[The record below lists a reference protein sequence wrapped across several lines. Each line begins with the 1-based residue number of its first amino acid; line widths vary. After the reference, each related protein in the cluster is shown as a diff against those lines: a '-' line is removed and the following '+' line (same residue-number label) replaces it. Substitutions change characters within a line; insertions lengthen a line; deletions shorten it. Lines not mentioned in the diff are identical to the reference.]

1 MARKFVDKYFSAAK
15 IVKFRRKIHNF
26 CQTDTEIVFE
36 AWERFKEIMRKCQH
50 NGIELR
56 LEQIVEIFD
65 ELSEDANQ
73 WPAKSND
80 RRRSVGVHQVDSNTA
95 VQAQLE
101 AMAKEIRK
109 LTLAKVQS
117 QPSLVCDFCGMG
129 HLTHECQAI
138 AEDEVVPGTLP
149 ADIKRNP
156 KEIINAVS
164 LRSGHELEDLI
175 AKRKDEPVERQVE
188 IMEEQKISNIQE
200 GVVRVD
206 EDLKKKGKIKAQ
218 KKKKNDI
225 STNNETKE
233 SKYMPALPFPQK
245 QRREKLDKQFERF
258 LEVFKQV
265 HVNIPFTEVLSQ
277 MPSYARFMKEILSK
291 KRNVEETSIVKLT
304 EHCIAILQNK
314 LPQKCGDPGSFTIPY
329 S

>member
-1 MARKFVDKYFSAAK
+1 MEDLMYAFIIKTYEKLDTHSATIK
-15 IVKFRRKIHNF
+15 ELDTSFRNL
-26 CQTDTEIVFE
+26 
-36 AWERFKEIMRKCQH
+36 ERQV
-50 NGIELR
+50 
-56 LEQIVEIFD
+56 EQLAAL
-65 ELSEDANQ
+65 LSERV
-73 WPAKSND
+73 S
-80 RRRSVGVHQVDSNTA
+80 
-95 VQAQLE
+95 
-101 AMAKEIRK
+101 
-109 LTLAKVQS
+109 
-117 QPSLVCDFCGMG
+117 
-129 HLTHECQAI
+129 
-138 AEDEVVPGTLP
+138 GTLP
-149 ADIKRNP
+149 ADTERNP

-175 AKRKDEPVERQVE
+175 EKRKDESVERQVE
-188 IMEEQKISNIQE
+188 IVEEQKISNIQE

-233 SKYMPALPFPQK
+233 SKYMLALSFHQK

-277 MPSYARFMKEILSK
+277 MPSYARFMNEILSK

-304 EHCIAILQNK
+304 EHCSSINLMPLSIFSK
-314 LPQKCGDPGSFTIPY
+314 LAG
-329 S
+329 